1 MGRLKDVLSK
11 HEKSKKKYG
20 GGPFGMEMIYNSG
33 LIIHQLGSEIHIGK
47 DRCWGNTG
55 FVKLPNLIKSIIT
68 EYTQDRCNDRVEP
81 TISKMFNVAIS
92 QEIEEAIRNIFIKHK
107 LSN

>member
-1 MGRLKDVLSK
+1 MGRLNDVLSK

-33 LIIHQLGSEIHIGK
+33 LIMHQLGSEIHIGK
-47 DRCWGNTG
+47 SRLGNSG
-55 FVKLPNLIKSIIT
+55 FVQLPELIKSIIT
-68 EYTQDRCNDRVEP
+68 EYERDLCNCGP
-81 TISKMFNVAIS
+81 TFSKMFNVAIS
-92 QEIEEAIRNIFIKHK
+92 REIENAVRKIFIKHK